1 MNDFWNILLHV
12 VPVLIGLFL
21 ATVKLAG
28 VIKGSIRSE
37 VKPVTDRLDGM
48 EQRFL
53 SSLREVW
60 EHNSSQ
66 DIKIDA
72 VLISHYKL
80 VGAHEALTKMREH
93 K

>member
-1 MNDFWNILLHV
+1 MTEFWNVALHV
-12 VPVLIGLFL
+12 GPVLIGLFL
-21 ATVKLAG
+21 ATLKLVA
-28 VIKGSIRSE
+28 VLKESIRSE
-37 VKPVTDRLDGM
+37 VRPVTDRLDGM

-72 VLISHYKL
+72 VLVSHYKL